1 MKIKLLGTRGS
12 IPSPGKYTVKY
23 GGNTTCIDL
32 TLNSG
37 RKIIIDAG
45 SGMRVLSNEILA
57 EKINHINL
65 FLTHSHWDHIQ
76 GFPFFIPIYIPTF
89 SIKIFA
95 ASPTYGR
102 LLDILKG
109 QMQSLYYPVPFKQIA
124 AKIEFEKIRKSG
136 ISIDGV
142 KISSI
147 LTNHPLETHAFKFE
161 ENGKTLVF
169 MSDNELDHQD
179 IAAIPYEDHLDFIKD
194 SDVLIH
200 DAQYE
205 KREMKKHKGWGH
217 SSWEQTV
224 VFAKEGKIK
233 TLYLTHYD
241 PTRKDKQIDS
251 IIKKA
256 NKLSGKGLKVKG
268 AREGNEFEL

>member
-1 MKIKLLGTRGS
+1 MKIKVLGTRGS
-12 IPSPGKYTVKY
+12 IPTPGKETIKY

-32 TLNSG
+32 TINSG
-37 RKIIIDAG
+37 KKIIIDAG
-45 SGMRVLSNEILA
+45 SGIRLLSKEIISK
-57 EKINHINL
+57 KINHIDL

-76 GFPFFIPIYIPTF
+76 GFPFFVPIYNPNF

-95 ASPTYGR
+95 ASPTYEK
-102 LLDILKG
+102 LVDILKG
-109 QMQSLYYPVPFKQIA
+109 QMKHLYYPVPFRKIG

-147 LTNHPLETHAFKFE
+147 LTNHPLDTHAFKFE
-161 ENGKTLVF
+161 ENGKTFVF

-179 IAAIPYEDHLDFIKD
+179 IATVPYEKHLNFVNNADILF
-194 SDVLIH
+194 H

-205 KREMKKHKGWGH
+205 KPEIDKHKGWGH

-224 VFAKEGKIK
+224 SFAKEAKIK
-233 TLYLTHYD
+233 MLYLTHYD
-241 PTRKDKQIDS
+241 PSKKDKQIDK
-251 IIKKA
+251 ILKIA

-268 AREGNEFEL
+268 AQEDKEIKL

>member
-1 MKIKLLGTRGS
+1 MKIKVLGTRGS
-12 IPSPGKYTVKY
+12 IPTPGKHTVKY
-23 GGNTTCIDL
+23 GGNTTCVDL

-37 RKIIIDAG
+37 EKIIIDAG
-45 SGMRVLSNEILA
+45 SGMRILSEEILSK
-57 EKINHINL
+57 KINHINL

-76 GFPFFIPIYIPTF
+76 GFPFFIPIYIPNFT
-89 SIKIFA
+89 IKIFA

-109 QMQSLYYPVPFKQIA
+109 QMNSLYYPVPFKEIGA
-124 AKIEFEKIRKSG
+124 HIEFEKIRKKG

-142 KISSI
+142 RISSI

-161 ENGKTLVF
+161 EDGKTLVF

-179 IAAIPYEDHLDFIKD
+179 IATVSYKDHLAFIKD
-194 SDVLIH
+194 CDILIH

-205 KREMKKHKGWGH
+205 KQEIKKHKSWGH
-217 SSWEQTV
+217 SSWQQTV
-224 VFAKEGKIK
+224 AFAKDGNVK

-241 PTRKDKQIDS
+241 PTRNDKQIDK
-251 IIKKA
+251 IVAKA
-256 NKLSGKGLKVKG
+256 NKLAGRGLKVKG
-268 AREGNEFEL
+268 AQEGIEFKL

>member
-12 IPSPGKYTVKY
+12 IPTPGKDTVKY

-37 RKIIIDAG
+37 QKIIIDAG
-45 SGMRVLSNEILA
+45 SGMRVLSNEILS

-76 GFPFFIPIYIPTF
+76 GFPFFIPIYIPNF

-95 ASPTYGR
+95 ASPTYER

-109 QMQSLYYPVPFKQIA
+109 QMKSIYYPVPFKQIG

-136 ISIDGV
+136 ILIDGV

-161 ENGKTLVF
+161 EDGKIFVF

-179 IAAIPYEDHLDFIKD
+179 IAVVPYEEHLDFIKD

-205 KREMKKHKGWGH
+205 KREMKKHKSWGH

-224 VFAKEGKIK
+224 AFAKDGKIK

-256 NKLSGKGLKVKG
+256 NKLAGGELKIKG
-268 AREGNEFEL
+268 AQEGKEFKL

>member
-12 IPSPGKYTVKY
+12 IPTPGKHTVKY
-23 GGNTTCIDL
+23 GGNTTCMDL

-45 SGMRVLSNEILA
+45 SGMRVLSSEILS

-102 LLDILKG
+102 LLDIFKG

-161 ENGKTLVF
+161 EDGKSLVF

-179 IAAIPYEDHLDFIKD
+179 IAAVPYEDHLNFIKD

-205 KREMKKHKGWGH
+205 KKEMKKHKSWGH

-224 VFAKEGKIK
+224 AFAKEGKIK

-241 PTRKDKQIDS
+241 PIRKDKQIDN

-256 NKLSGKGLKVKG
+256 NKLAGKGLKVKG

>member
-12 IPSPGKYTVKY
+12 IPTPGKHTVKY

-32 TLNSG
+32 TLKSG
-37 RKIIIDAG
+37 EKIIVDAG
-45 SGMRVLSNEILA
+45 SGMRVLSEEILSK
-57 EKINHINL
+57 KINHINL

-76 GFPFFIPIYIPTF
+76 GFPFFIPIYIPNFT
-89 SIKIFA
+89 IKIFA

-124 AKIEFEKIRKSG
+124 ANIEFQKIRKKG
-136 ISIDGV
+136 ISINGI

-161 ENGKTLVF
+161 EDGKSLVF

-179 IAAIPYEDHLDFIKD
+179 IAVVPYEDHLKFIMD
-194 SDVLIH
+194 SDILIH

-205 KREMKKHKGWGH
+205 RKEMEKHKSWGH

-224 VFAKEGKIK
+224 DFAKEGNIK
-233 TLYLTHYD
+233 KLYLTHYD
-241 PTRKDKQIDS
+241 PSRTDKQIDK

-256 NKLSGKGLKVKG
+256 DKYAGKGLKVVG
-268 AREGNEFEL
+268 AREDKGFEL

>member
-12 IPSPGKYTVKY
+12 IPTPGKDTVKY

-32 TLNSG
+32 TLKSG
-37 RKIIIDAG
+37 EKIIIDAG
-45 SGMRVLSNEILA
+45 SGMRILSEEILSK
-57 EKINHINL
+57 KINHINL

-76 GFPFFIPIYIPTF
+76 GFPFFIPIYIPKF

-95 ASPTYGR
+95 ASPTYDR

-109 QMQSLYYPVPFKQIA
+109 QMQSLYYPVPFKQIGA
-124 AKIEFEKIRKSG
+124 NIEFEKIRKKG
-136 ISIDGV
+136 ITIDGV

-161 ENGKTLVF
+161 EDGKSLVF

-179 IAAIPYEDHLDFIKD
+179 IAVVPYKQHLNFIKD
-194 SDVLIH
+194 SDILIH

-205 KREMKKHKGWGH
+205 KKEMEKHKSWGH

-224 VFAKEGKIK
+224 AFAKEGGIK

-241 PTRKDKQIDS
+241 PSRKDKEIDK
-251 IIKKA
+251 IVKKA
-256 NKLSGKGLKVKG
+256 QKVAGKTLKVKG
-268 AREGNEFEL
+268 ARENGTFEL